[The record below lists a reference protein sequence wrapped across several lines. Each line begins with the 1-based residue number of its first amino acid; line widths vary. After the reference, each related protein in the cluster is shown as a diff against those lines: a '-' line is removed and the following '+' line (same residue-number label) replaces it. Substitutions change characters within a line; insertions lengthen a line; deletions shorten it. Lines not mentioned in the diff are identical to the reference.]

1 MAAVWGVLGYIVVKF
16 GDSLLL
22 DLYKLFPELLMH
34 IILWIITGCLI
45 ADIVFSSIIIKFE
58 GKGVDKIIEANN
70 KFTEISLKLEKWI
83 AKRINLRIDKAYPKS
98 SKVEKKE
105 KDKSVF
111 ARGCDFYK
119 IALLFFIGSF
129 LGDVTETIF
138 CRATAGVWMRRSSV
152 IWGQFSIV
160 WGLAIAIVTAMLYKY
175 REKSDSFL
183 FVMGT
188 CLGGAY
194 EYLCSVFTEIVFGK
208 IFWDYS
214 KIPFNLGGRINL
226 LYCFFWGMAAVVW
239 FKICYPKLSAIIEK
253 IPVKPGKICTW
264 VLIIF
269 MSVDVVA
276 TCMVLHRY
284 DQREN
289 GIVATKQWQIWVD
302 DNYNDARMEKIYPN
316 AKNAK

>member
-1 MAAVWGVLGYIVVKF
+1 
-16 GDSLLL
+16 
-22 DLYKLFPELLMH
+22 MH

-183 FVMGT
+183 FIMGT

-316 AKNAK
+316 AKNAN

>member
-138 CRATAGVWMRRSSV
+138 CRVTAGVWMRRSSV

-183 FVMGT
+183 FIMGT

-194 EYLCSVFTEIVFGK
+194 EYLCSVFTEIIFGK

-264 VLIIF
+264 VLIVF

-316 AKNAK
+316 AKNAN

>member
-1 MAAVWGVLGYIVVKF
+1 MFPSLSRSIVVKF

-138 CRATAGVWMRRSSV
+138 CRVTAGVWMRRSSV

-183 FVMGT
+183 FIMGT

-194 EYLCSVFTEIVFGK
+194 EYLCSVFTEIIFGK

-264 VLIIF
+264 VLIVF

-316 AKNAK
+316 AKNAN